1 MGFMGASRI
10 RFVSRNTI
18 SSFVR
23 DYSGTIPKCRLTA
36 FDDVKILG
44 RVSEKGVIHL
54 VPPSGSHSVI
64 LMLIRLSPRRRFP
77 ALAAFLAFGLAACGN
92 LPDVTLFAGA
102 TESLRDAVVQ
112 VAPAVTAEVQKVPNG
127 VDYVTDIRNA
137 WKVRIDAV
145 NAMNNYSQSLV
156 AIVGAGDEGSKTAE
170 SIGNSFGAML
180 TQAGNVLPG
189 VLSGV
194 APIAENATEAVKL
207 LVKTYVNIKAM
218 SDLEDALDAT
228 QPGIN
233 TFSKL
238 LSQDLAELD
247 ELVLD
252 AQAAVELERTLAYND
267 KYAALKGLEVE
278 RTKLHTVYARA
289 IAENTKHLEAM
300 VEIIINDTGGEL
312 KEPPFSKARLG
323 ELSDA
328 IAEVDKLIK
337 ANDFWVVPL
346 KAEVK
351 REQERVT
358 AARQLIASTQIGVR
372 QWAVAH
378 ANLVA
383 AVQEGRTP
391 NFHNLIK
398 TAAEIEDLVTRFR
411 TKSVK
416 SND

>member
-1 MGFMGASRI
+1 M
-10 RFVSRNTI
+10 
-18 SSFVR
+18 R

-36 FDDVKILG
+36 LDDVKILG
-44 RVSEKGVIHL
+44 RVSEKAL
-54 VPPSGSHSVI
+54 FTLYSPSGSNSVI

-77 ALAAFLAFGLAACGN
+77 VLAAILAFGLAACGN

-102 TESLRDAVVQ
+102 TEDLRDAVVQ
-112 VAPAVTAEVQKVPNG
+112 VAPAVTAEVRKVPNG

-238 LSQDLAELD
+238 LSQDLAEL
-247 ELVLD
+247 
-252 AQAAVELERTLAYND
+252 
-267 KYAALKGLEVE
+267 
-278 RTKLHTVYARA
+278 
-289 IAENTKHLEAM
+289 
-300 VEIIINDTGGEL
+300 
-312 KEPPFSKARLG
+312 
-323 ELSDA
+323 
-328 IAEVDKLIK
+328 
-337 ANDFWVVPL
+337 
-346 KAEVK
+346 
-351 REQERVT
+351 
-358 AARQLIASTQIGVR
+358 
-372 QWAVAH
+372 
-378 ANLVA
+378 
-383 AVQEGRTP
+383 
-391 NFHNLIK
+391 
-398 TAAEIEDLVTRFR
+398 
-411 TKSVK
+411 
-416 SND
+416 